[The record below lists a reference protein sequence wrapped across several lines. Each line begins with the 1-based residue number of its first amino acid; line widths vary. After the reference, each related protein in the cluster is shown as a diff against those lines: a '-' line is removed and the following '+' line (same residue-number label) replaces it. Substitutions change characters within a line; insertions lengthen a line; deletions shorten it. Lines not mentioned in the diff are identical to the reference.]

1 MFKKILYLIVI
12 TCFIFIGV
20 GMFLPRTVHVERS
33 IGIDRPPSTV
43 FALLNEFSTYSEW
56 SPWLARDPNT
66 LYRYSGPASGKGA
79 RMNWAGDPR
88 LVGSG
93 WQEITESAPWSLVRM
108 EMEFDQMGS
117 ASSYFQLDPI
127 GQGVHLTWGFDM
139 DLAEGQEFFS
149 GLMMGYFGLFFDG
162 WIGTDYEQGLDRLKA
177 FAESLPSADFS
188 DIDVAIVDV
197 EPVDILYV
205 AMGSRESAGGIAAGL
220 AAAYR
225 EITTLMT
232 EQSIPMLSQP
242 MAITRA
248 WDAEDY
254 EFSAAIPVP
263 PAAVTLSGRVH
274 AGKSPAGQAVRVVH
288 RGPYDR
294 MPASYEKLAAYMAVH
309 GLKEGR
315 VSWEQYISD
324 PAKTP
329 AEEAVTHIFFLVD
342 DKPPDQD

>member
-1 MFKKILYLIVI
+1 MFKKIIYLIVI
-12 TCFIFIGV
+12 TCFIFVIV
-20 GMFLPRTVHVERS
+20 GLYLPKTVHVERS
-33 IGIDRPPSTV
+33 IGIDRPAPTV
-43 FALLNEFSTYSEW
+43 FTLLNEFSTYSEW
-56 SPWLARDPNT
+56 SPWLERDPHT
-66 LYRYSGPASGKGA
+66 LYRYSGPASGTGA
-79 RMNWAGDPR
+79 RMNWTGDPR

-93 WQEITESAPWSLVRM
+93 WQEITESTPWSLVRM
-108 EMEFDQMGS
+108 QMEFDQMGK
-117 ASSYFQLDPI
+117 ASSYFELDPI
-127 GQGVHLTWGFDM
+127 GKGVNLTWGFDM
-139 DLAEGQEFFS
+139 DLVEGQEFFS
-149 GLMMGYFGLFFDG
+149 GLMMRYFGLFFDG
-162 WIGTDYEQGLDRLKA
+162 WIGADYEQGLARLKS
-177 FAESLPSADFS
+177 FAESLPPGDFS

-225 EITTLMT
+225 EITALMT
-232 EQSIPMLSQP
+232 EQSIDMLSQP

-263 PAAVTLSGRVH
+263 PVEVALSGRVR
-274 AGKSPAGQAVRVVH
+274 AGKSPAGRAVRVVH

-329 AEEAVTHIFFLVD
+329 PEEAVTHIYFLID
-342 DKPPDQD
+342 DTPPEQD